1 MLAYCFVDLP
11 DRMLKEI
18 VTLTFPKTQV
28 EEEIPLSVE
37 LGTLS
42 PADQERLLK
51 TKREL
56 SQ

>member
-1 MLAYCFVDLP
+1 
-11 DRMLKEI
+11 MLKEI
-18 VTLTFPKTQV
+18 VALTFPKTQM